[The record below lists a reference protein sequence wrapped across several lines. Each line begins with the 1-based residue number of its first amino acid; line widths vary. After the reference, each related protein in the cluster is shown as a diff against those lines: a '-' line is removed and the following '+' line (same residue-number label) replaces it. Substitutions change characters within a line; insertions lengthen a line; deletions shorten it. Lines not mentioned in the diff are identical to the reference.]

1 MLVKE
6 KKLKNRNDIRI
17 DHLMSINLNDPSAAN
32 IVKFQLLMESNI
44 LGCYIN
50 SSLDTTLF
58 TKKELNKY
66 DEFINFA
73 IDKYENDGLTIN
85 SKSDEQL
92 TNLIRKASISRIF
105 KMINPIDLTIDN
117 ENLFITRLK
126 NIKSNLKENDSKDL
140 AYYIYTNF
148 REDTPLDRLRGL
160 IANPHLT
167 STFEYLMNGNLLR
180 EIDEEL
186 LYKWIMFID
195 FEIDDI
201 EGSNHYRLKHSLVNV
216 INKYNNIQEAKGY
229 LGYDRLEL
237 E

>member
-92 TNLIRKASISRIF
+92 TGLIRKASISRIF

-180 EIDEEL
+180 EIDEGL
-186 LYKWIMFID
+186 LYKWVMFID

>member
-92 TNLIRKASISRIF
+92 TGLIRKASISRIF

>member
-6 KKLKNRNDIRI
+6 KKLKNRNDVRI
-17 DHLMSINLNDPSAAN
+17 DHLMSINLNDPSATN

-66 DEFINFA
+66 DEFINFV

-92 TNLIRKASISRIF
+92 TGLIRKASVTRLF

-126 NIKSNLKENDSKDL
+126 NVKSNLKENDSKDL

-160 IANPHLT
+160 INNPHLT
-167 STFEYLMNGNLLR
+167 SVFEYLMNGNLLR

-195 FEIDDI
+195 FEIDNI
-201 EGSNHYRLKHSLVNV
+201 KGPNHYRLKHSLVNV